1 MSIVEISVS
10 RFSSD
15 RVLDSELSEAFTVE
29 TESVLETSVA
39 AELLGSEEDFSAKF
53 VDCCCIELPLSL

>member
-15 RVLDSELSEAFTVE
+15 RVLESEFSEAFTLGA
-29 TESVLETSVA
+29 ESVLDTSVA
-39 AELLGSEEDFSAKF
+39 AELLGSEEDFIAKF
-53 VDCCCIELPLSL
+53 ED